1 MDQNALAIRR
11 AQWEQIV
18 AEGNAAGISKKE
30 WCAKNGI
37 PEKSFYYWQRRF
49 RKQIAEA
56 NACEP
61 MDTISETSSSFVELP
76 MNPPTTS
83 DLKLPAPDLS
93 PELMLQ
99 IGDCQLFIDGRVK
112 EQTLS
117 TVLKVIRN
125 A

>member
-37 PEKSFYYWQRRF
+37 PEKSFYYWQRRI
-49 RKQIAEA
+49 RKQIAA
-56 NACEP
+56 KNSCEP
-61 MDTISETSSSFVELP
+61 ADEISVTSSSFVELP
-76 MNPPTTS
+76 MNPSPPS
-83 DLKLPAPDLS
+83 EPKLPVPDLS

-99 IGDCQLFIDGRVK
+99 IGDCQLFIDGRVR

-117 TVLKVIRN
+117 TVLKVLRN

>member
-1 MDQNALAIRR
+1 MDQNALAIRQ

-18 AEGNAAGISKKE
+18 AECNAAGISKKE

-37 PEKSFYYWQRRF
+37 PEKSFYYWQRRI
-49 RKQIAEA
+49 RQQIAAKNSCKSADEI
-56 NACEP
+56 
-61 MDTISETSSSFVELP
+61 TSSFVELP
-76 MNPPTTS
+76 ISPSPPS
-83 DLKLPAPDLS
+83 EPKLPVPDLS

-99 IGDCQLFIDGRVK
+99 IGDCQLFIDGRVQ

-117 TVLKVIRN
+117 TVLKVLRN

>member
-37 PEKSFYYWQRRF
+37 PEKSFYYWQRRI
-49 RKQIAEA
+49 RQQIAAKNSCKSADE
-56 NACEP
+56 
-61 MDTISETSSSFVELP
+61 ISVTSSSFVELP
-76 MNPPTTS
+76 MNLSQPSEP
-83 DLKLPAPDLS
+83 KLPVPDLS

-99 IGDCQLFIDGRVK
+99 IGDCQLFIDGRVQ

-117 TVLKVIRN
+117 TVLKVLRN

>member
-1 MDQNALAIRR
+1 MDQNALVIRR

-18 AEGNAAGISKKE
+18 AECNAAGISKKE

-37 PEKSFYYWQRRF
+37 PEKSFYYWQRRI

-76 MNPPTTS
+76 VSPPTS
-83 DLKLPAPDLS
+83 PDLKLPTPDLS

>member
-1 MDQNALAIRR
+1 MDQNALAIRQ

-18 AEGNAAGISKKE
+18 AECNAAGISKKE

-37 PEKSFYYWQRRF
+37 PEKSFYYWQRRI
-49 RKQIAEA
+49 RQQIAA
-56 NACEP
+56 KNSCKSA
-61 MDTISETSSSFVELP
+61 DDISSSFVEFP
-76 MNPPTTS
+76 ISPSPAS
-83 DLKLPAPDLS
+83 ESKLPVPDLS

-99 IGDCQLFIDGRVK
+99 IGDCQLFIDGWVQ

-117 TVLKVIRN
+117 TVLKVLRN

>member
-37 PEKSFYYWQRRF
+37 PEKSFYYWQRRI
-49 RKQIAEA
+49 RQQIAAKNSCKSADE
-56 NACEP
+56 
-61 MDTISETSSSFVELP
+61 ISVTSSSFVELP
-76 MNPPTTS
+76 MNLSQPSEP
-83 DLKLPAPDLS
+83 KLPVPDLS

>member
-18 AEGNAAGISKKE
+18 AECNAAGISKKE

-37 PEKSFYYWQRRF
+37 PEKSFYYWQRRI
-49 RKQIAEA
+49 RQQIAA
-56 NACEP
+56 KSSCEP
-61 MDTISETSSSFVELP
+61 ADEISVTSSSFVELP
-76 MNPPTTS
+76 ISPSLPS
-83 DLKLPAPDLS
+83 EPKLPVPDLS

-99 IGDCQLFIDGRVK
+99 IGDCQLFIDGRVQ

-117 TVLKVIRN
+117 TVLKVLRN